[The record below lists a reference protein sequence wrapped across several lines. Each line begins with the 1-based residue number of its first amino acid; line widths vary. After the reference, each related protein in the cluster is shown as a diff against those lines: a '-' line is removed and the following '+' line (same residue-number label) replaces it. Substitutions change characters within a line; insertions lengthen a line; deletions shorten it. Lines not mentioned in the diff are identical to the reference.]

1 MMKVAIE
8 TRLAGISLLAGAP
21 AIVVALILLWTRDFT
36 STTRGTLT
44 ALIVLFWFGFSWSL
58 RERSA
63 RPLQT
68 LANVISAL
76 REEDFSI
83 RAAGA
88 RNPDSLGEVAREIN
102 ALSSTLREQRLAALE
117 AMALLRTVMEE
128 IEVAI
133 FAFDDHNCLRLVNR
147 AGERLLAQPAKE
159 LLEQT
164 AEHLGLA
171 DCLAQEPSRTVETDF
186 PGAHGRWGLRRTTF
200 RQRGLPHQLVVLSD
214 LSRPLREEEK
224 QAWQRLIR
232 VLGHEL
238 NNSLAPIKSIAE
250 SLKRD
255 LRRDAR
261 PMDWEDDLSRGLNI
275 ISSRA
280 EALTRF
286 LNAYSQLARLPA
298 PQLCCVD
305 VATLVQRVAAL
316 ETRLEVEVKP
326 GPHMV
331 VNADPDQ
338 IEQLLI
344 NLVRNAADASLET
357 HGCVVIGWSRYSG
370 SQVEIFV
377 EDEGF
382 GLADTSNLFVPFFTT
397 KPEGTGIG
405 LVLSLQIAEGH
416 RGTLTLENRKNER
429 GARAGLRLPL

>member
-1 MMKVAIE
+1 MKFAIE
-8 TRLAGISLLAGAP
+8 TRLALTSLFAGLP
-21 AIVVALILLWTRDFT
+21 AVLVTLVLLWTNPFANN
-36 STTRGTLT
+36 TRWTLA

-102 ALSSTLREQRLAALE
+102 ALSSTLREQRLGAIE
-117 AMALLRTVMEE
+117 ATALLRTVMEE
-128 IEVAI
+128 IDVAV
-133 FAFDDHNCLRLVNR
+133 FTFDGQNCLRLVNR
-147 AGERLLAQPAKE
+147 AGERLVARPASRILGK
-159 LLEQT
+159 T
-164 AEHLGLA
+164 AGQVGLA
-171 DCLAQEPSRTVETDF
+171 DCLKGDVARTVEMSL
-186 PGAHGRWGLRRTTF
+186 PGGVGRWGLRRTTF
-200 RQRGLPHQLVVLSD
+200 RQEGFPHQLVVLSD

-250 SLKRD
+250 SLEQII
-255 LRRDAR
+255 RRDER
-261 PMDWEDDLSRGLNI
+261 PTDWEDDLRRGLAI
-275 ISSRA
+275 IGSRA

-286 LNAYSQLARLPA
+286 LNAYFRLARLPA
-298 PQLCCVD
+298 PQLRSIGLP
-305 VATLVQRVAAL
+305 TLVQRVAGL
-316 ETRLEVEVKP
+316 ETRTTVKVSS
-326 GPHMV
+326 GPDV
-331 VNADPDQ
+331 VIRADPDQ

-357 HGCVVIGWSRYSG
+357 SGSVVIGWHLNG
-370 SQVEIFV
+370 ATHVEIFV
-377 EDEGF
+377 EDEGP
-382 GLADTSNLFVPFFTT
+382 GLADTANLFVPFFTT
-397 KPEGTGIG
+397 KPNGMGIG
-405 LVLSLQIAEGH
+405 LVLCRQIAEGH
-416 RGTLTLENRKNER
+416 RGTLSLENRKHAR
-429 GARAGLRLPL
+429 GARGVLRLPV